1 MMDKIDRQINTILS
15 RIDWNLVGQ
24 CISSEKDSKNRNI
37 DEITASEKEKLIK
50 RLRFIAI
57 TKMDELVC
65 DYWIIKYNKKEE
77 MVQLFFTPFF
87 EISALGNKEKPVI
100 EKPTIIQTEFKV
112 LHDMLEKA
120 RKEENYELCQVIK
133 NRLEDIIKE
142 MP

>member
-1 MMDKIDRQINTILS
+1 MNKIDQQINNILL
-15 RIDWNLVGQ
+15 RIDWNLVGY

-37 DEITASEKEKLIK
+37 EELISAEKEKVIK
-50 RLRFIAI
+50 RLRFIAV

-65 DYWIIKYNKKEE
+65 DYWIIKYDKKEE

-87 EISALGNKEKPVI
+87 QISGLGSKEKTEI
-100 EKPTIIQTEFKV
+100 EKPTMIDTEFKV

>member
-1 MMDKIDRQINTILS
+1 MTKIDEQINTILS
-15 RIDWNLVGQ
+15 RIDWTLVGQ

-37 DEITASEKEKLIK
+37 EEIISTEKEKLIK
-50 RLRFIAI
+50 RLRFIAV

-77 MVQLFFTPFF
+77 MVQLFFAPFF
-87 EISALGNKEKPVI
+87 EISSLGNKEKPVI

-120 RKEENYELCQVIK
+120 RKEENFELCQVIK

>member
-1 MMDKIDRQINTILS
+1 MTKVDKQINTILS
-15 RIDWNLVGQ
+15 RIDWNLLGY

-37 DEITASEKEKLIK
+37 EEVISAEKEKVIK
-50 RLRFIAI
+50 RLRFIAV

-65 DYWIIKYNKKEE
+65 DYWIIKYDKKEE

-87 EISALGNKEKPVI
+87 QISGLGSKEKTEI
-100 EKPTIIQTEFKV
+100 EKPTMIETEFKV

>member
-50 RLRFIAI
+50 RLRFIAV

-65 DYWIIKYNKKEE
+65 DYWIIKYNKKRRNGSTLLYAIFRNIWSW
-77 MVQLFFTPFF
+77 Q
-87 EISALGNKEKPVI
+87 
-100 EKPTIIQTEFKV
+100 Q
-112 LHDMLEKA
+112 
-120 RKEENYELCQVIK
+120 RKTSN
-133 NRLEDIIKE
+133 
-142 MP
+142 

>member
-1 MMDKIDRQINTILS
+1 MTKIDKQINTILS
-15 RIDWNLVGQ
+15 GINWNLVGQ
-24 CISSEKDSKNRNI
+24 CISSEKDSKNKNI
-37 DEITASEKEKLIK
+37 DEIISTEKEKLIK
-50 RLRFIAI
+50 RLKFIVV

-65 DYWIIKYNKKEE
+65 DYWIIKYDKKEE
-77 MVQLFFTPFF
+77 MVLLYFTPIF
-87 EISALGNKEKPVI
+87 EISGLGNKEKPEI